1 MLFPR
6 WCTSR
11 EKPFHFCVSG
21 LWQDGA
27 LSLGGG
33 DVDPP
38 GPVRDWP
45 QVCRPTSRPEGW
57 SSLWR
62 TREGARGL
70 LWMRVVA
77 EVTYS
82 HPRGRGPREPLLLSG
97 SSHPQFPS
105 LSPAATRRHVVAVV
119 QPGSPLGPR
128 AGRRVDLEGKW
139 KFPALESFP
148 YYTIISI

>member
-1 MLFPR
+1 MLRCHCMP
-6 WCTSR
+6 R

-27 LSLGGG
+27 LSLGDR

-38 GPVRDWP
+38 QGR
-45 QVCRPTSRPEGW
+45 CRSGHRCARPTSRPEGW

-70 LWMRVVA
+70 LWMGVVA

-82 HPRGRGPREPLLLSG
+82 HPRGRGPREPPPPFRFLPPSVPIPESSWNQKARGGCGSARQPPQDPEQDGEWISRGSG
-97 SSHPQFPS
+97 NFQPWIHS
-105 LSPAATRRHVVAVV
+105 LWMP
-119 QPGSPLGPR
+119 
-128 AGRRVDLEGKW
+128 
-139 KFPALESFP
+139 
-148 YYTIISI
+148 